1 MESDIIITKV
11 VNGDEEEF
19 DVKWILNLEKRIIQE
34 SDISYS
40 LVEKIFKMKD
50 IRDIKE
56 VNLVLYSNDNNSYY
70 CYNCIFGFKI
80 CPNFSIYTVSIDY
93 ILSNSNTSLD
103 TLKVKEYEMI
113 LELPK
118 EIKLNYI
125 DEKIEFK
132 YNKFIEIVI
141 KREYNEKTKMITLNI
156 ISNKMMYAR
165 NLSNICYN
173 IYELFIIYF
182 GTGIKILS
190 RRYYQ
195 YDNNYIEVLS
205 NIANKYCYGIQN
217 NIKSGIFIKINKN
230 SINRDVLKKFGD
242 FKRKTY
248 LLNDVYLTITNTD
261 TYKEIKINMMIQCI
275 EGFYRSITGSKEE
288 LYVILENVFL
298 KNNYYNKILSNKDK
312 RKVKVDNRSETIFL
326 FKAKNHRH
334 YFSHLN
340 ENKRKSLFN
349 DLQLNYAYWK
359 IVIAYRLMLIK
370 YLDIQYDKELLDKII
385 FDINEYKEKYC

>member
-11 VNGDEEEF
+11 INEDEEEF
-19 DVKWILNLEKRIIQE
+19 DIKWTLNLEKRIIQE

-40 LVEKIFKMKD
+40 LVKKIFKIKD

-56 VNLVLYSNDNNSYY
+56 ANLVLYSSDNKEYY

-80 CPNFSIYTVSIDY
+80 CPDFSIYTVSIDY

-118 EIKLNYI
+118 EINLSYI
-125 DEKIEFK
+125 DEKIGFK
-132 YNKFIEIVI
+132 YNKFIEILI
-141 KREYNEKTKMITLNI
+141 KREYKEKTKIITLNI
-156 ISNKMMYAR
+156 ISSKLMYAR
-165 NLSNICYN
+165 NLSNIGYN

-182 GTGIKILS
+182 GIGIKIIS
-190 RRYYQ
+190 RGYYQ
-195 YDNNYIEVLS
+195 YDSNYIEELS
-205 NIANKYCYGIQN
+205 NIANKYYCGIEN
-217 NIKSGIFIKINKN
+217 NVKSGIFIKINKK
-230 SINRDVLKKFGD
+230 SINRDVLKKFED

-298 KNNYYNKILSNKDK
+298 KNNFYNKILSNKDK
-312 RKVKVDNRSETIFL
+312 RRIKVDSRNETIFL
-326 FKAKNHRH
+326 FKAKNHRN

-340 ENKRKSLFN
+340 ENKRKILFN

-370 YLDIQYDKELLDKII
+370 YLNVQYDKELLDKII